1 MKNYLV
7 LFTIFITGCAYN
19 GPEIISLNY
28 PPFINYNTQ
37 PLQLALRETDI
48 ESMKLEEFVRK
59 SNNRTDLLQALR
71 ASQQANR
78 YLYQQLQNPWNGFY
92 LLNGYTP

>member
-1 MKNYLV
+1 MKKL
-7 LFTIFITGCAYN
+7 LLLTILLTGCAYN

-37 PLQLALRETDI
+37 PLQQSLRETDL
-48 ESMKLEEFVRK
+48 EATKLEEFVRR

-78 YLYQQLQNPWNGFY
+78 YLYRQLQNPWNGFY

>member
-1 MKNYLV
+1 MLV
-7 LFTIFITGCAYN
+7 GCAYN

-37 PLQLALRETDI
+37 PLQEYLRRTDS
-48 ESMKLEEFVRK
+48 ESVKLEEFVRR

-71 ASQQANR
+71 TSQQANR

-92 LLNGYTP
+92 LLKHYP

>member
-1 MKNYLV
+1 MKKLLLLSI
-7 LFTIFITGCAYN
+7 LFTGCAYN

-37 PLQLALRETDI
+37 PLQEYIRRSDAEA
-48 ESMKLEEFVRK
+48 MKLEQFVRR
-59 SNNRTDLLQALR
+59 SNNRTNLLQTLI
-71 ASQQANR
+71 ASRQANR
-78 YLYQQLQNPWNGFY
+78 ALYQQLQNPWNGFY

>member
-1 MKNYLV
+1 MKKLL
-7 LFTIFITGCAYN
+7 LFSILMSGCAMN

-37 PLQLALRETDI
+37 PLQEHLRRTDD
-48 ESMKLEEFVRK
+48 ESMKLEQFVQR
-59 SNNRTDLLQALR
+59 SNNRQDLLQALR

-78 YLYQQLQNPWNGFY
+78 YLYKQLQNPWNGFY
-92 LLNGYTP
+92 LLNNYP

>member
-1 MKNYLV
+1 MKKTLLLLV
-7 LFTIFITGCAYN
+7 FLTGCAYN

-37 PLQLALRETDI
+37 PLQESLRRTDA
-48 ESMKLEEFVRK
+48 ESVKLQEFVRR
-59 SNNRTDLLQALR
+59 SNNRYDLLQAIT

-78 YLYQQLQNPWNGFY
+78 HLYRQLQNPWNGFY
-92 LLNGYTP
+92 LLNNYTP